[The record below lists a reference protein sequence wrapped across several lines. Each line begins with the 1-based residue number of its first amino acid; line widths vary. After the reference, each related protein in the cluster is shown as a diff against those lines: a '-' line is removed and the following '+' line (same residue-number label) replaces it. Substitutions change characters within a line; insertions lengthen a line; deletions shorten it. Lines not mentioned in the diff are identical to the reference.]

1 MKLILGNSLE
11 KLKELELKSAIE
23 FSNTEEERLENR
35 IQYLEGKIEGL
46 EGVVKVLKD
55 MLDKR

>member
-1 MKLILGNSLE
+1 MGKTEEILR
-11 KLKELELKSAIE
+11 ELELKSAIE

-55 MLDKR
+55 ILDKR